1 MNTNMSMNMNNVKNR
16 GYRGGGGEEEEVKKK
31 EGMKAGHNRTP
42 TRGRRSEREI
52 SRIGRR
58 SANPA

>member
-31 EGMKAGHNRTP
+31 GGHEGRTQQDTNKGP
-42 TRGRRSEREI
+42 TVRARNQS
-52 SRIGRR
+52 
-58 SANPA
+58 NWPT